1 MRIAV
6 FGATGRTG
14 ERVVAEAL
22 DRGHEVVAFVRD
34 AEDLAFAGGSVTVV
48 EGDAYTGDEVHTA
61 VDGADAVVSAIGQDA
76 DSPEDLREQS
86 GEHIA
91 DAMDEAGVDR
101 FVTLVGAGVYP
112 DHPPATLPEW
122 VRTFLLK
129 LAAGD
134 LVADAVEHVRV
145 VRETDLDWT
154 VVRTPRLGD
163 GGGTDDYEAG
173 DIDPGWGRIDR
184 ADVAAFIL
192 DCIEDERFI
201 DEIPRVEPV

>member
-34 AEDLAFAGGSVTVV
+34 AEDLPFAGGSVTVV
-48 EGDAYTGDEVHTA
+48 EGDAYTGDEVYSA
-61 VDGADAVVSAIGQDA
+61 VEGADAVVSVIGQDE
-76 DSPEDLREQS
+76 DSPEDLRQQS
-86 GEHIA
+86 GEHIV
-91 DAMDEAGVDR
+91 DAMAEAGVDR
-101 FVTLVGAGVYP
+101 FVTLVGAGVHP

-129 LAAGD
+129 FVAAD
-134 LVADAVEHVRV
+134 MLADARGHVHV
-145 VRETDLDWT
+145 LRETDLDWT
-154 VVRTPRLGD
+154 VVRTPRLGS
-163 GGGTDDYEAG
+163 GGGTGDYEAG
-173 DIDPGWGRIDR
+173 DVDPGWGRIDR

-192 DCIEDERFI
+192 DCIEEERFVG
-201 DEIPRVEPV
+201 ETPRVEPV